1 MHHRAGKRLDSLKEP
16 AIGISHETPRFV
28 KDAQFQGD
36 RSCYV
41 AAAINDRSRDP
52 GPGSK
57 GSTTPYS
64 ARLEG
69 HEHPTSI
76 WITMF
81 RQAKISNHEYLSEGG
96 RNSIVGNYRLTAR
109 PASLPDIR
117 SVSMN
122 VSTGDVYRCRDNLV
136 TREIV
141 GETIIVPI
149 TGELA
154 DLQQVYSL
162 NATGAFVWQ
171 RLDGSASL
179 EIIHQAVTKHFKV
192 RKKDA
197 WEDLVELVEDL
208 ARASLIEKV
217 Q

>member
-1 MHHRAGKRLDSLKEP
+1 
-16 AIGISHETPRFV
+16 
-28 KDAQFQGD
+28 
-36 RSCYV
+36 
-41 AAAINDRSRDP
+41 
-52 GPGSK
+52 
-57 GSTTPYS
+57 
-64 ARLEG
+64 
-69 HEHPTSI
+69 
-76 WITMF
+76 
-81 RQAKISNHEYLSEGG
+81 
-96 RNSIVGNYRLTAR
+96 
-109 PASLPDIR
+109 
-117 SVSMN
+117 MN

-179 EIIHQAVTKHFKV
+179 KSIHQALTRHFEV

-197 WEDLVELVEDL
+197 WEDLAELVTDL